1 MPIDLPARTRTDAVA
16 SLRQYFE
23 DERGEP
29 LGELA
34 AGLLLDHV
42 IAQIGPSLYNRGVR
56 DAQARVQALLAD
68 LDVDLRETEFPD
80 LRRVDRR

>member
-1 MPIDLPARTRTDAVA
+1 MPVRLPPDAREHAVA
-16 SLRQYFE
+16 SLQEYFR
-23 DERGEP
+23 DERGDA

-42 IAQIGPSLYNRGVR
+42 VVQIGPTLYNLGVR
-56 DAQARVQALLAD
+56 AAQDRLQALVAD

-80 LRRVDRR
+80 LRRTGRR